1 MQRHHRFV
9 TYVTPLIAE
18 WIKTQADER
27 RVSSSIVIGDCIFDA
42 WQRDTEADL
51 RTPATDPVRQNIFI
65 TVALDALLTHH
76 SVPNLREQTVAA
88 YQLRLER
95 LGLVAPRPQG
105 GHDEA

>member
-18 WIKTQADER
+18 WIKAQADER

-51 RTPATDPVRQNIFI
+51 RTPAADPARQNIFI

-76 SVPNLREQTVAA
+76 PVPDLREQTVAA
-88 YQLRLER
+88 YQLSLER
-95 LGLVAPRPQG
+95 LGLVAPRRQG
-105 GHDEA
+105 GSDEA